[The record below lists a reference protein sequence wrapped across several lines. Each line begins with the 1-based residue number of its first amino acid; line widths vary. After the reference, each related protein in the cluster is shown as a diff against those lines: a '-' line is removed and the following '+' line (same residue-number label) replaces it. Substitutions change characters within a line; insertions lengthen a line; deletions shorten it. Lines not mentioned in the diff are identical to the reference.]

1 MRYSQAA
8 RAAATLAIT
17 GAGLTV
23 LATGVASAG
32 DTESVYGR
40 KNCQILADQYRAM
53 GYNARC
59 YNTHGDWFY
68 VHYEKPRPGA
78 RPDSGSAGSS

>member
-1 MRYSQAA
+1 MRYTRAA
-8 RAAATLAIT
+8 RAAATLAIA
-17 GAGLTV
+17 GATATI
-23 LATGVASAG
+23 LATGVASAN

-40 KNCQILADQYRAM
+40 KNCEILADQYRAM

-68 VHYEKPRPGA
+68 VHYEKPRAGQ
-78 RPDSGSAGSS
+78 RPNSGSAGSS

>member
-1 MRYSQAA
+1 M
-8 RAAATLAIT
+8 
-17 GAGLTV
+17 
-23 LATGVASAG
+23 
-32 DTESVYGR
+32 YGR

-59 YNTHGDWFY
+59 YNTHSDWYY